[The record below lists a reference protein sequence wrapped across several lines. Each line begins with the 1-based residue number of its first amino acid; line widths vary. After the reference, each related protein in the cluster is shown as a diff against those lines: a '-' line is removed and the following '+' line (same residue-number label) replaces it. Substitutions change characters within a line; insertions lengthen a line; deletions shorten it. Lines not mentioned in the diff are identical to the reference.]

1 MKLIAKIKLQ
11 PTPEQHN
18 TLIEVLE
25 TANAACNYASEQAWT
40 KKTFRQYNLHKLVYV
55 DIREIF
61 SLSAQMAV
69 RVIAKVSHAYK
80 LDKKTQRNFKSHGAF
95 PYDSRILSFKT
106 AMKTV
111 SVWTLEGRQRMPYL
125 CGERQHKLLEGKR
138 GEANLCYIDGEFYL
152 FVSCE
157 IETPDKIDVSE
168 YLGVDLGI
176 VNIASDSDGNQY
188 SGSQF
193 SNIRNRR
200 FRQRKRLQKKGTKSA
215 NRVLK
220 RLSGKE
226 RRFATWLNH
235 TISKWIVEVAQRTG
249 RGIALENLK
258 DIRKRVR
265 ARRNQRRN
273 LHNWSFHQLLQFI
286 SYKAELAGIPIVT
299 LDPAYSSQT
308 CSNCGYV
315 SKSNRKSQS
324 VFLCQSCGYAD
335 HADTNAARNLSRWAV
350 CKPAKRLIVSGK
362 ALPLAAG

>member
-1 MKLIAKIKLQ
+1 MKLTAKIKLQ

-18 TLIEVLE
+18 ALLETLE
-25 TANAACNYASEQAWT
+25 TANATCNYASEQAWD
-40 KKTFRQYNLHKLVYV
+40 KKTFRQYDLHKLVYK
-55 DIREIF
+55 DIREKF
-61 SLSAQMAV
+61 DLAAQITIRIV
-69 RVIAKVSHAYK
+69 AKVSHAYQR
-80 LDKKTQRNFKSHGAF
+80 DKKVKHIFKPLGGF

-111 SVWTLEGRQRMPYL
+111 SIWTLEGRQRMPYL

-138 GEANLCYIDGEFYL
+138 GEADLCYIGGEFYL

-157 IETPDKIDVSE
+157 VETPDKIDVSE
-168 YLGVDLGI
+168 YLGVDMGVI
-176 VNIASDSDGNQY
+176 NVASDSDGNQH

-193 SNIRNRR
+193 LNIRNRR

-215 NRVLK
+215 SRVRK
-220 RLSGKE
+220 RLSGRE

-235 TISKWIVEVAQRTG
+235 TISKRIVEVAQRTG

-258 DIRKRVR
+258 GIRKRVR
-265 ARRNQRRN
+265 ARREQRRN

-286 SYKAELAGIPIVT
+286 SYKAELAGIPIVM

-308 CSNCGYV
+308 CSNCGHM

-324 VFLCQSCGYAD
+324 AFLCQSCGYAD

-350 CKPAKRLIVSGK
+350 RKPAKRLIVSGK
-362 ALPLAAG
+362 ALPLGAG